1 MFLQNFLNLS
11 QTGGCTEFCQK
22 FKMAAVFHLELSG
35 VRMSQV
41 RLSFDS
47 PQIRLGRLL
56 RALQVFFS
64 FIQVR
69 TNRPPP
75 LFFTSCDPLVVDVGI
90 STEKLDVY
98 QTDLTTVT
106 FSLQHSGLSQ

>member
-56 RALQVFFS
+56 RALQVFFHS
-64 FIQVR
+64 FKSAP
-69 TNRPPP
+69 TARPLYFSPH
-75 LFFTSCDPLVVDVGI
+75 
-90 STEKLDVY
+90 
-98 QTDLTTVT
+98 VT
-106 FSLQHSGLSQ
+106 R